1 MKYYIKRNNDFFFYP
16 HRKKDIDW
24 EMAAQPGRDDMWVCT
39 STAFCLREAGRNA
52 CPCRGAQILKL
63 EQ

>member
-1 MKYYIKRNNDFFFYP
+1 
-16 HRKKDIDW
+16 
-24 EMAAQPGRDDMWVCT
+24 MAAQPGRDDMWVCT

-63 EQ
+63 EQQTDAYKEK